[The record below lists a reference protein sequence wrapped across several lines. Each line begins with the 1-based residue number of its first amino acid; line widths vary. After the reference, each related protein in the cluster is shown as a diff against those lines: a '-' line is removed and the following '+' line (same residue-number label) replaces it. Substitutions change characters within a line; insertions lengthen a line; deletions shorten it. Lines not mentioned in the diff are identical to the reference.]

1 LDPALGLLVLRLH
14 GYSTTTAALIERV
27 GRIQQDWTLA
37 AFVTEGGVRYLYVIE
52 GQVSATVAPVTSTKV
67 PYILVE

>member
-1 LDPALGLLVLRLH
+1 MAWIRRSDYLFYAFH

-52 GQVSATVAPVTSTKV
+52 GQVSATVGAS
-67 PYILVE
+67 Y